1 MYQLVK
7 KNTLYF
13 IFKVWVFVYILKQ
26 ISPIKGEKYSL
37 KMATTVEPS
46 LKSMYMYLGETIL
59 RIGHWCKASEVKN
72 FNQVAVSNRINF
84 VMNSGYKFIILYEF
98 LMFNLWKI
106 STIACNFNADMKVI
120 AKVKTIYLKIA
131 RNIGPS

>member
-1 MYQLVK
+1 MPLQSS
-7 KNTLYF
+7 T
-13 IFKVWVFVYILKQ
+13 
-26 ISPIKGEKYSL
+26 
-37 KMATTVEPS
+37 
-46 LKSMYMYLGETIL
+46 YLGETNL

>member
-1 MYQLVK
+1 MDTFLNSSFLK
-7 KNTLYF
+7 ENNT
-13 IFKVWVFVYILKQ
+13 VLKWPLQ
-26 ISPIKGEKYSL
+26 SR
-37 KMATTVEPS
+37 T
-46 LKSMYMYLGETIL
+46 YLGETNL